1 MILTEKPLEKKT
13 KEKQKST
20 YKCMPPYKLS
30 KRHVKTSK
38 VNVISFII
46 SFGWYNCK
54 SVGDDDTN

>member
-1 MILTEKPLEKKT
+1 MVLTEKPPEKKN
-13 KEKQKST
+13 T

-54 SVGDDDTN
+54 SVGDDDTNEVIR